1 MAANCNDSLT
11 TFNKQ
16 AVWDE
21 QCVPALRR
29 LVSLCSIYDIPL
41 FVTACIRN
49 DRSGSVYMNDVV
61 SPDIKGIVL
70 REDHIPKHLAVMRG
84 YDVHL
89 PDQPMTCTCP
99 ISSAACRRWR
109 TWTRYSS
116 TDQ

>member
-16 AVWDE
+16 AVWEE

-49 DRSGSVYMNDVV
+49 DRSGSVYVNDMV
-61 SPDIKGIVL
+61 SPDSC
-70 REDHIPKHLAVMRG
+70 AA
-84 YDVHL
+84 
-89 PDQPMTCTCP
+89 MTCTCP

-109 TWTRYSS
+109 TWTRYFS
-116 TDQ
+116 TEQ

>member
-16 AVWDE
+16 AVWEE

-49 DRSGSVYMNDVV
+49 DRSG
-61 SPDIKGIVL
+61 
-70 REDHIPKHLAVMRG
+70 
-84 YDVHL
+84 
-89 PDQPMTCTCP
+89 CP

-109 TWTRYSS
+109 TWTRYFS
-116 TDQ
+116 TEQ

>member
-49 DRSGSVYMNDVV
+49 DRSGSVYVNDMV
-61 SPDIKGIVL
+61 SPDVKGIVL

-89 PDQPMTCTCP
+89 PDQLGCVPEMEDMDE
-99 ISSAACRRWR
+99 IFL
-109 TWTRYSS
+109 
-116 TDQ
+116 D

>member
-16 AVWDE
+16 AVWEE

-49 DRSGSVYMNDVV
+49 DRSGSVYVNDMDCAQGRPYPEA
-61 SPDIKGIVL
+61 S
-70 REDHIPKHLAVMRG
+70 
-84 YDVHL
+84 
-89 PDQPMTCTCP
+89 
-99 ISSAACRRWR
+99 CRHARL
-109 TWTRYSS
+109 
-116 TDQ
+116 

>member
-16 AVWDE
+16 AVWEE

-49 DRSGSVYMNDVV
+49 DRSGISR
-61 SPDIKGIVL
+61 SI
-70 REDHIPKHLAVMRG
+70 
-84 YDVHL
+84 L
-89 PDQPMTCTCP
+89 PSCAAMTCTCP

-109 TWTRYSS
+109 TWTRYFS
-116 TDQ
+116 TEQ

>member
-16 AVWDE
+16 AVWEE

-49 DRSGSVYMNDVV
+49 DRSGSV
-61 SPDIKGIVL
+61 
-70 REDHIPKHLAVMRG
+70 
-84 YDVHL
+84 
-89 PDQPMTCTCP
+89 PDQLGCVPEMEDMDE
-99 ISSAACRRWR
+99 IFL
-109 TWTRYSS
+109 
-116 TDQ
+116 D